1 MFCPACGQRQISEE
15 TRFCS
20 RCGFLLTGVT
30 QLIANGGAFPPPQA
44 LSPAPGAKAMTP
56 RKKGLRQGGKLFMS
70 GILIVPLLGVI
81 IMGILDARGYIVGIA
96 ALITFLGGLLRMIYA
111 LLFES
116 NDPYEMTLE
125 EEARGAA
132 QNFLGRNKSAAAL
145 PPQQSIP
152 ASTYVPPTAGNW
164 RDTNDLNAAP
174 SVTENTT
181 KFLDEK

>member
-44 LSPAPGAKAMTP
+44 LTSPGAKKMTP
-56 RKKGLRQGGKLFMS
+56 RRKGLRKGGKLFMS
-70 GILIVPLLGVI
+70 GILIVPLLGI
-81 IMGILDARGYIVGIA
+81 ITMGILDMPGYFVGIA

-116 NDPYEMTLE
+116 NDLYEMTLE

-132 QNFLGRNKSAAAL
+132 QNLLGRNKSAAAL
-145 PPQQSIP
+145 PPQQTVP

-164 RDTNDLNAAP
+164 RDTNDLSATP